1 VRIDAGEVALHVRHR
16 RRIVLGD
23 RHLQQLFGVPQAMG
37 SLIQRSHDLLQTRA
51 FLAQLLGAVRRVP
64 DGRIFQLAAYFR
76 ESFGLGVVV
85 KETS

>member
-1 VRIDAGEVALHVRHR
+1 
-16 RRIVLGD
+16 
-23 RHLQQLFGVPQAMG
+23 MG